1 MPTAKHLL
9 LPAGRATTGRHESW
23 PLPREA
29 ARVLATV
36 APSAIPVLC
45 LGSSAAAF
53 GRIATAIHR
62 ASGRSRI
69 ERIDLSQDVPG
80 RILALPRG
88 PESLY
93 LTVALD
99 GLEHLEAQGQ
109 ALLGNYLDEAS
120 PRIVSATRMEL
131 DLLASRW
138 NTDLLDDLTLVRVLT
153 PSLAERRSEL
163 PELARVRLAA
173 LCTELELESWP
184 TLGPDAEAALA
195 AHDWPGDVTEFDA
208 VLLATVLQENA
219 PSTIGAADLQWHPL
233 RPPRPA
239 PSRPGRNEEPSAPET
254 DSPELPGAPTRPRGN
269 VRHLEPVPRAEES
282 VADSL
287 SGERPGRSG
296 GPGDGPEPSP
306 EVNERPEPEVQPP
319 SSGPT
324 PAALESVAIELAHE
338 LKNPLVPIKT
348 FVANAARM
356 NREEIERFGEL
367 ALEGIDRIDAPLE
380 DILDFSQLP
389 ESTGQ
394 PLEVSSVLEAELRDC
409 EEALASRNVSLRGL
423 PSTALPTLG
432 GGPHLEF
439 ALRILCR
446 HLAQTATPGTPI
458 SILRPA
464 ADRIALHYRPTATA
478 AHLEDAAS
486 QGDRG
491 LPLALMLVRGALIRM
506 GADLRTRH
514 DRDETTIELRFAS
527 A

>member
-36 APSAIPVLC
+36 APTAIPVLC

-69 ERIDLSQDVPG
+69 ERFDLSGDVLG

-93 LTVALD
+93 LTIALD
-99 GLEHLEAQGQ
+99 GIEHLEPEGQ
-109 ALLGNYLDEAS
+109 TLLAEYLDQAS
-120 PRIVSATRMEL
+120 PRIVSATRT
-131 DLLASRW
+131 DLALLSSRW
-138 NTDLLDDLTLVRVLT
+138 DPDLLDDLTLVRVLT
-153 PSLAERRSEL
+153 PSLAERRDEL
-163 PELARVRLAA
+163 PELARIRLAA
-173 LCTELELESWP
+173 LCTELGLESWP
-184 TLGPDAEAALA
+184 TLGADAEAALA

-208 VLLATVLQENA
+208 VLLATILREN
-219 PSTIGAADLQWHPL
+219 PSPTIGAADLQWHPL

-239 PSRPGRNEEPSAPET
+239 APRPRRSDDGEATETERNGGATETPS
-254 DSPELPGAPTRPRGN
+254 RPRGN
-269 VRHLEPVPRAEES
+269 VRHLESVPRPDEPATTPSSHPE
-282 VADSL
+282 ADGPGGEGPSG
-287 SGERPGRSG
+287 SGAGERAAPGPDAP
-296 GPGDGPEPSP
+296 GPSE
-306 EVNERPEPEVQPP
+306 
-319 SSGPT
+319 PT
-324 PAALESVAIELAHE
+324 PAALESIAIELAHE

-348 FVANAARM
+348 FVANVARM

-367 ALEGIDRIDAPLE
+367 ALEGIERIDAPLE

-389 ESTGQ
+389 ESPGEA
-394 PLEVSSVLEAELRDC
+394 LEVSAVLQGELQRC
-409 EEALASRNVSLRGL
+409 ESALASRNVSVRGL
-423 PSTALPTLG
+423 PSTALPTSG
-432 GGPHLEF
+432 GRPLLEF
-439 ALRILCR
+439 ALRLLCR

-478 AHLEDAAS
+478 AHLEEAAS

-514 DRDETTIELRFAS
+514 NRDETTIELRFATG
-527 A
+527 